1 MGIKRARGDGIL
13 SRERRMR
20 NGEEKEG
27 NISVFGFEGI

>member
-1 MGIKRARGDGIL
+1 MGIKRARGDG
-13 SRERRMR
+13 ERRMR